1 MTWISPFFA
10 AVKKFPRKSKDQG
23 DTGKSGD
30 LGKRDRGMKSEKSS
44 KRGIASSLQQNGKH
58 NSLSPPTV
66 AKTTNNSDNNSREPK
81 NENDADF
88 DYENDFDQF
97 KFIASPDMSI
107 YSGVLDATMPK
118 LFSGDSLENIHEKSS
133 IPTPG
138 STSEESSS
146 KKSPQILVSNSP
158 LSSEKTTN
166 KELSNKVVKQPS
178 PLVTVQVPPPS
189 LVAPPS
195 SNSLNDIVNH
205 DTPEVPIIVANNNTG
220 CGIPESQTQTRTG
233 TGTGTKVDTSNIRK
247 RAMHKVNWGEML
259 LKKQRLEDA
268 LNHITARQAQVQ
280 ANLQRLAVS
289 VASNSQPCID
299 SVVQLPLPPAMLP
312 SAMNYSQL
320 NNATNANNMVI
331 MQDHTPYATP
341 HETPHGTPV
350 NSPLPSPHRPH
361 PLPPPLHYQ
370 PLSQPPTPHPSIQNI
385 SQPST
390 PLNGSRPTS
399 PTSYRTVTTPT
410 STSNFFFQNPSPAP
424 LVFHNPQVP
433 FPSIVPSMVQLPARF
448 SQPSSVNI
456 PIHSVG
462 GQNPFGRVSFSGGS
476 VSSSISMPSSAVTSP
491 VGVSVNG
498 CYYVC
503 SRSKY

>member
-1 MTWISPFFA
+1 MDFPFFA
-10 AVKKFPRKSKDQG
+10 AVKKFPRKSKDHG

-30 LGKRDRGMKSEKSS
+30 LGKRDRGIKSEKSS
-44 KRGIASSLQQNGKH
+44 KKGIGSSSLQQNGKH

-66 AKTTNNSDNNSREPK
+66 VRTTNNSDSSIREPK
-81 NENDADF
+81 NENDTDF

-133 IPTPG
+133 ILTPG
-138 STSEESSS
+138 STSEESSD
-146 KKSPQILVSNSP
+146 KKSPQVLVSSPP
-158 LSSEKTTN
+158 LSSEKSSN
-166 KELSNKVVKQPS
+166 KELPNKVVKQPS

-189 LVAPPS
+189 LAAPPS
-195 SNSLNDIVNH
+195 SNSLNNIANH
-205 DTPEVPIIVANNNTG
+205 DKLEVPIIVSNNSNG
-220 CGIPESQTQTRTG
+220 CGIPESQTQTQTQ
-233 TGTGTKVDTSNIRK
+233 TGTGTKVDASNVRK
-247 RAMHKVNWGEML
+247 RTIPKVNWGEML

-289 VASNSQPCID
+289 VASNNQPCLD
-299 SVVQLPLPPAMLP
+299 SVVQLSLPPAILP
-312 SAMNYSQL
+312 SSAMNYSQL
-320 NNATNANNMVI
+320 NNATNANNMVM

-370 PLSQPPTPHPSIQNI
+370 PLSQPPTPHLSVQNI

-399 PTSYRTVTTPT
+399 PTGYRTVTTPT
-410 STSNFFFQNPSPAP
+410 STSHFFFQNPSQIP
-424 LVFHNPQVP
+424 LVYHNPQVP
-433 FPSIVPSMVQLPARF
+433 FPSMMPSTVRL
-448 SQPSSVNI
+448 PSSVNI

-462 GQNPFGRVSFSGGS
+462 GQNPFGRMSFSGGS
-476 VSSSISMPSSAVTSP
+476 VSSSISMPNSSVTSP

-498 CYYVC
+498 CYNVY
-503 SRSKY
+503 SRSLW